1 MLYDVRLNLHYDY
14 PYTVEGG
21 RHHLRTMP
29 LTLPGMQRVIAANIA
44 LSPKPSEQTAFS
56 DFFGNAVTSIAFR
69 KPHDTLDLT
78 MKARVS
84 VTRPEPPLDISPT
97 LEGLGAEIEATLTL
111 DAASPHHFLA
121 GSLHAPIEP
130 AITAYARES
139 AESSR
144 SVFELA
150 FDLCKRIH
158 ADFDY
163 EPDATNVRTLS
174 PEAFRL
180 KAGVCQDFSHVM
192 ISGLRGLGVPASYVS
207 GFIRTIPPP
216 GKERLEGADAMHA
229 WVNVWCGREA
239 GWREFDPTNAILA
252 GNDHIV
258 IGYGRDYADVAPI
271 VGVLRTVGRH
281 SSEQSVDVIPVAE

>member
-1 MLYDVRLNLHYDY
+1 MLYDIRLNLHYDY
-14 PYTVEGG
+14 PSTVEGG

-44 LSPKPSEQTAFS
+44 LDPAPTERTAFS

-69 KPHDTLDLT
+69 EPHDVFDLT

-84 VTRPEPPLDISPT
+84 VLRPDRPADLSPD
-97 LEGLGAEIEATLTL
+97 LAGLKHEVAQALAL
-111 DAASPHHFLA
+111 DAASPQHFLPP
-121 GSLHAPIEP
+121 SLHAPVTPE
-130 AITAYARES
+130 ITGYARES
-139 AESSR
+139 VANAR
-144 SVFELA
+144 TVFELA
-150 FDLCKRIH
+150 FDLCQRIH

-163 EPDATNVRTLS
+163 DGDATTVRTLS
-174 PEAFRL
+174 PEAFKL
-180 KAGVCQDFSHVM
+180 KAGVCQDFAHVM
-192 ISGLRGLGVPASYVS
+192 ISGLRGLGIPAGYVS

-216 GKERLEGADAMHA
+216 GQERLEGADAMHA
-229 WVNVWCGREA
+229 WVSVWCGRQA
-239 GWREFDPTNAILA
+239 GWREFDPTNAMLA

>member
-21 RHHLRTMP
+21 RHHLRAMP
-29 LTLPGMQRVIAANIA
+29 LTLPGTQRVIAANIA

-78 MKARVS
+78 MKARIS

-97 LEGLGAEIEATLTL
+97 LEGLRSEIDATLTL
-111 DAASPHHFLA
+111 DATSPHHFLA

-139 AESSR
+139 AASSR

-158 ADFDY
+158 TDFDY

-192 ISGLRGLGVPASYVS
+192 ISGLRGLGVPACYVS

-229 WVNVWCGREA
+229 WVSVWCGREA

>member
-14 PYTVEGG
+14 PYPVEGG

-84 VTRPEPPLDISPT
+84 VTRPEPPLDISPN
-97 LEGLGAEIEATLTL
+97 LEGLGAEIDATLTL
-111 DAASPHHFLA
+111 DATSPHHFVA
-121 GSLHAPIEP
+121 GSLHAPLEP
-130 AITAYARES
+130 AITAYARDS
-139 AESSR
+139 AASSR

-174 PEAFRL
+174 HEAFRL

-192 ISGLRGLGVPASYVS
+192 ISGLRGLGVPAAYVS

-229 WVNVWCGREA
+229 WVSVWCGREA